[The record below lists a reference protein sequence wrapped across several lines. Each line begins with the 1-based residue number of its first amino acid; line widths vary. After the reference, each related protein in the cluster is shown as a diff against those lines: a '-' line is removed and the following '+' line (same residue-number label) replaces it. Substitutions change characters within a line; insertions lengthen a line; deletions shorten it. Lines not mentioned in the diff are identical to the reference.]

1 MASKELSIL
10 LTAKDMASKTIGN
23 VSKQVGL
30 LGRMGGTVGAG
41 MSALGNNLKRMG
53 TALLAGAGITGIFS
67 IVGALEQGIS
77 KADEMALAVEKLSG
91 VTGLNAHAASQ
102 LVAIMG
108 KYGVD
113 TDKAT
118 TLAAFAEKTLGKLAG
133 TTGKLTAL
141 DKKYGLSLV
150 DSKGKVVDFQTELT
164 QLADLYTNKA
174 IPASERAAVAAQ
186 LLGRGY
192 VALIPLL
199 KLGAKGMA
207 EAAAQADAMGLT
219 LKTAED
225 VKNVTGFIAAQR
237 DAKEAI
243 GGLEMQF
250 GLLVMPDL
258 TKGIKE
264 FTSFVTTHQGE
275 IKKFFADGIHA
286 AEQIGTVITGTVIPA
301 IKGIADVVG
310 GIWGAIPAPLQQLLA
325 GGFIANKLTGGMIV
339 NLAGDLFKRGGTPA
353 NPLFVA
359 DVTGGL
365 GKGVGGLPAAAKGA
379 LGGGLL
385 AAGATVAAGAAVGGV
400 AIDQYLQ
407 AGSQADAIAAQTA
420 EFVKTATLDQLESA
434 RQAVLTGMQQIVD
447 QPWNPIAP
455 AAAGGLQ
462 DTLLTL
468 NKAIDAMTPVATGE
482 HSALAA
488 SVVSYANAFA
498 GGFTKGEHSQRG
510 AAVLANNAATAGIS
524 ERAIAN
530 GLRPTVTGIA
540 ATLARDSARR
550 EAAQRIAASMAAASA
565 RMLAVAQA
573 VGAASIVAAIHGIS
587 APKVIVNTTV
597 SARETKVVTQKFERY
612 QGKLVPVF

>member
-41 MSALGNNLKRMG
+41 MASLGNNLKRMG

-102 LVAIMG
+102 LIAIMG

-150 DSKGKVVDFQTELT
+150 DSKGKVVDFQTELS

-275 IKKFFADGIHA
+275 IRKFFADGIKA

-325 GGFIANKLTGGMIV
+325 GGFIANKLTGGMVV
-339 NLAGDLFKRGGTPA
+339 NLVGDLFKRGGTPA
-353 NPLFVA
+353 NPLFVS
-359 DVTGGL
+359 DVAGIL
-365 GKGVGGLPAAAKGA
+365 GKGVGTVPPIVKTAEELAVPVAAGEGLGA
-379 LGGGLL
+379 LGLLGTIGLIVAPL
-385 AAGATVAAGAAVGGV
+385 AAIAFSLSQGKYDLSKRTTTGPTGGRTAAAHAMETHAPFGGTVSKLSTGNIGAGSDWTSSQRNSFLTNLQKTPNEAILERAVAAGLHPTV
-400 AIDQYLQ
+400 
-407 AGSQADAIAAQTA
+407 
-420 EFVKTATLDQLESA
+420 
-434 RQAVLTGMQQIVD
+434 
-447 QPWNPIAP
+447 
-455 AAAGGLQ
+455 
-462 DTLLTL
+462 
-468 NKAIDAMTPVATGE
+468 
-482 HSALAA
+482 
-488 SVVSYANAFA
+488 
-498 GGFTKGEHSQRG
+498 
-510 AAVLANNAATAGIS
+510 AGI
-524 ERAIAN
+524 A
-530 GLRPTVTGIA
+530 T
-540 ATLARDSARR
+540 TLARDSART
-550 EAAQRIAASMAAASA
+550 EAAQRIAAAMAATNA
-565 RMLAVAQA
+565 RMLAIAQA